1 MWKLVLGSSVN
12 FKFVYGQLYWKNENE
27 EKRGREWPI
36 FLKKQLVDPLLPT
49 TQILNLYISC
59 QNCRVPF
66 DALKEQIEQEMF
78 TKIVHKRV
86 LFQTK

>member
-1 MWKLVLGSSVN
+1 MVN
-12 FKFVYGQLYWKNENE
+12 CIEKMKTKKKEAGNDPFFK
-27 EKRGREWPI
+27 
-36 FLKKQLVDPLLPT
+36 

>member
-1 MWKLVLGSSVN
+1 MVN
-12 FKFVYGQLYWKNENE
+12 CIEKMKTKKKEAGNDPFFK
-27 EKRGREWPI
+27 
-36 FLKKQLVDPLLPT
+36 KKQLVDPLLPT